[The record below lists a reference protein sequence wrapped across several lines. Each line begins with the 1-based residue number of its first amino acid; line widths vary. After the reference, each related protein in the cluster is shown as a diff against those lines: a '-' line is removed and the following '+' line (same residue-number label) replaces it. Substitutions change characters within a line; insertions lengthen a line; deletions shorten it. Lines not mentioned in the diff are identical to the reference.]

1 MSLYKAA
8 TALLRA
14 YANIADDMN
23 AAGYDDKKINEIKK
37 EVKQATEARNTVRL
51 AAGEYLDTKP
61 FEADMR
67 HLIDNYIEAK
77 NSTTVADFG
86 DLSLVDMIVNKGM
99 EEIIKKFPKNVSKNE
114 KAATAVITN
123 NIRTVIKKKRM
134 HNLVF
139 FDKMSAQLNEIIE
152 LLREGQIDYAEFL
165 RRIAE
170 LARFIKDGR
179 DNNTPDGIKTPGQ
192 HALYDYLKGKT
203 SNAAELAGLLDQ
215 KIQDKKPA
223 DWRGSISKEQQIKG
237 FINEV
242 INHELNNPNII

>member
-1 MSLYKAA
+1 
-8 TALLRA
+8 
-14 YANIADDMN
+14 
-23 AAGYDDKKINEIKK
+23 
-37 EVKQATEARNTVRL
+37 
-51 AAGEYLDTKP
+51 
-61 FEADMR
+61 
-67 HLIDNYIEAK
+67 
-77 NSTTVADFG
+77 
-86 DLSLVDMIVNKGM
+86 
-99 EEIIKKFPKNVSKNE
+99 
-114 KAATAVITN
+114 
-123 NIRTVIKKKRM
+123 
-134 HNLVF
+134 
-139 FDKMSAQLNEIIE
+139 MSAQLNEIIE

-242 INHELNNPNII
+242 INHELNNPNIHINPLFTILRNNEEYR